1 MPVFEIVGGS
11 VEVEEVTSKIRCN
24 QYVYTDY
31 AEIEPKADELTVA
44 QVEEA
49 VLNGTMLEQ
58 YPGSGRGESCLILGF
73 SKSVPIHTVWGWCGE
88 KVAFI
93 TVYIPKPPKFID
105 PWTRGEKSDEEN
117 SM

>member
-1 MPVFEIVGGS
+1 VDIEEIKA
-11 VEVEEVTSKIRCN
+11 KIRAN
-24 QYVYTDY
+24 QYVYTHH
-31 AEIEPKADELTVA
+31 AEIERKADEITYA

-49 VLNGTMLEQ
+49 VLNGDILEQ
-58 YPGSGRGESCLILGF
+58 YPDIERGESCLILGF
-73 SKSVPIHTVWGWCGE
+73 AKDVPIHTVCGWHGE

-93 TVYIPKPPKFID
+93 TVYIPRPPKFID